1 MLRRMRVHAV
11 DGAAAQTVIAIHIS
25 KQADEA
31 CGLISWQVPLAAE
44 GGSALA
50 AKVGS
55 ASAGKS
61 RVGREQLIL

>member
-1 MLRRMRVHAV
+1 MRARAI

-25 KQADEA
+25 KQAGKA
-31 CGLISWQVPLAAE
+31 CSLICRQVPLAAE

-50 AKVGS
+50 PKVDS